1 MIALSEADVA
11 RLIDSNLALSAAEI
25 ALCETSE
32 NHSFGHGRLTQHDDE
47 ASLRALTIMGRTSA
61 SRLVVKTNLHAGG
74 DDGTRSGS
82 LLTLWDTDTASPLA
96 LIAAAGLNDHRT
108 AAGFA
113 VAARRMS
120 RPKAQTLAVF
130 GAGKLAGP
138 TIRYMCCVRPI
149 RRVLIVSRSQTRAR
163 PMIETLRARFAAQ
176 GVQIDFESSPA
187 NAAAAADI
195 LVTVTTAK
203 TPVFPGAALRPGT
216 MVVLGGAN
224 RPTAREADDDFAR
237 RALVVADDATRCLEG
252 AGDICAPLAS
262 GALSADRVIDGLG
275 AFTASTRDVL
285 PADGI
290 LAFKSMG
297 LARQDAILA
306 EAILRRAR
314 ARNIGQIIEGF
325 GATSSHHPQVPQVA
339 PMT

>member
-11 RLIDSNLALSAAEI
+11 RLIDSKLALAAAET
-25 ALCETSE
+25 ALCETPE
-32 NHSFGHGRLTQHDDE
+32 DHIFGQGRLTLHDED
-47 ASLRALTIMGRTSA
+47 ASLRALTIMGQTSA

-74 DDGTRSGS
+74 NNGTRSGS
-82 LLTLWDTDTASPLA
+82 FLTLWDTETASPLA

-120 RPKAQTLAVF
+120 RPTAQTLVVF

-138 TIRYMCCVRPI
+138 TIRYMCHVRPI

-163 PMIETLRARFAAQ
+163 PLIETLRAEFAGQ
-176 GVQIDFESSPA
+176 GVQIDFAPSSA
-187 NAAAAADI
+187 DAAAVADI

-203 TPVFPGAALRPGT
+203 APVFPGTALRPDT

-237 RALVVADDATRCLEG
+237 RALIVADDATRCLEG
-252 AGDICAPLAS
+252 AGDICAPLSS
-262 GALSADRVIDGLG
+262 GALSANRVIDGLG
-275 AFTASTRDVL
+275 AFTVSARSAQPSGGVV
-285 PADGI
+285 
-290 LAFKSMG
+290 AFKSMG

-306 EAILRRAR
+306 EAILRRAL
-314 ARNIGQIIEGF
+314 ARNIGQVIDGF
-325 GATSSHHPQVPQVA
+325 GATSAPHSQIPQVA